1 MIPFLAQQNTAG
13 VQQVQSS
20 YSGLIIFGI
29 TILVLIGA
37 LIWWLRR

>member
-1 MIPFLAQQNTAG
+1 MIYFLAQQNTG
-13 VQQVQSS
+13 TVQQVQTS
-20 YSGLIIFGI
+20 YSGLVMFGL